1 MRLTREQLYDLVWS
15 EPMIKAAK
23 RFGLS
28 DVGLKKIC
36 IKNAVPVPSRGYW
49 RKLEVGQKVKRAALP
64 KMPSH
69 GDVVISVREVSDEV
83 QRIQNSDA
91 VREQVKMEGQEKI
104 VVAEVLE
111 KPHPLTKLVRQNLR
125 PPRDDR
131 YGALICR
138 GQNVPD
144 VRVSPTTMD
153 RALRLLDAFFKA
165 LTARRFEFKPGANE
179 HYCMGIVIHGE
190 VISFSLDERLRQEP
204 HRLTDKER
212 QTKERGGYI
221 YPPTYDYIPS
231 SELTIKIG
239 GAWNSGLQSQW
250 KDTSSAKLE
259 EKLGDLI
266 IGLVKNAEWQR
277 NARLQRE
284 EAARLRE
291 EENARRDARIR
302 LQEDEAKA
310 VGKLTKDAGSWHQ
323 AQQLR
328 AYIEAVERCGIRP
341 DGNGLEGQSLPD
353 WIEWAKRQADR
364 LDPLTESPSSILDEK
379 MPPLV
384 RY

>member
-36 IKNAVPVPSRGYW
+36 IKNAIPVPPRGYW
-49 RKLEVGQKVKRAALP
+49 RKLEVGKRTKRVSLP
-64 KMPSH
+64 ELLSH
-69 GDVVISVREVSDEV
+69 GVIAIDVREISIEAQRV
-83 QRIQNSDA
+83 QDSEA
-91 VREQVKMEGQEKI
+91 VTEQIKMEDQQKI
-104 VVAEVLE
+104 VVTEVLE

-153 RALRLLDAFFKA
+153 RALRVLDALFKA
-165 LTARRFEFKPGANE
+165 INARRFEFKAGANE
-179 HYCMGIVIHGE
+179 HYCMGIVVHGE
-190 VISFSLDERLRQEP
+190 LISFSLDERLRQEP
-204 HRLTDKER
+204 HRLTDKEK

-231 SELTIKIG
+231 GELTIKIG

-250 KDTSSAKLE
+250 KDTSSTKLE
-259 EKLGDLI
+259 DKLSDLI
-266 IGLVKNAEWQR
+266 VGLVKNAEWQR

-284 EAARLRE
+284 EAARLRD

-302 LQEDEAKA
+302 LQEDEARA

-328 AYIEAVERCGIRP
+328 AYIEAVERRGILP
-341 DGNGLEGQSLPD
+341 DGNGLEGQSLGE
-353 WIEWAKRQADR
+353 WLEWAKHQADR
-364 LDPLTESPSSILDEK
+364 LDPLTESPPSILDEK
-379 MPPLV
+379 IPPLV